1 MAENDIIQKKPK
13 GTKRTLLRLLTYVGK
28 YRYACMAILALCFAG
43 NLLSPLGPKYAGFA
57 ILTISINILMTN
69 VSRKIAV
76 NLRQDVFDK
85 LLRLPVSFFYTIRT
99 KKLTQPKFS
108 RLSKAYGKMNGFVE
122 EMITGQKTIQAYT
135 YEEKINQRF
144 DKINLAAA
152 DSYYDAEYYGCTIG
166 SGINVINNLGLCLIA
181 IPGFVLHTNSMI
193 TLGQI
198 SSFVLYSRKFSGP
211 INEIANIMNELYSSL
226 SAAEWVF
233 ELLNQEEEPTDAPD
247 ALVPEQTMVLQDTW
261 AFQGTHEELIHR
273 KGFYYSL
280 YNAQFS

>member
-1 MAENDIIQKKPK
+1 
-13 GTKRTLLRLLTYVGK
+13 
-28 YRYACMAILALCFAG
+28 
-43 NLLSPLGPKYAGFA
+43 
-57 ILTISINILMTN
+57 
-69 VSRKIAV
+69 
-76 NLRQDVFDK
+76 
-85 LLRLPVSFFYTIRT
+85 
-99 KKLTQPKFS
+99 
-108 RLSKAYGKMNGFVE
+108 MNGFVE

-144 DKINLAAA
+144 DKINLATA

-181 IPGFVLHTNSMI
+181 IPGFVLHMNSMI